1 MIFSIMIFLIL
12 RINDKKYFIL
22 KNQLFKDNTV
32 GGIDNRTVLFKEN
45 NVTTQYIN
53 TIFKKKEIL
62 NILINK
68 NISDNIKLDYIKKY
82 NILDENTISK
92 NKYLQDW

>member
-22 KNQLFKDNTV
+22 KNQLFKENTV
-32 GGIDNRTVLFKEN
+32 GGIDNRTILFKEN
-45 NVTTQYIN
+45 NITIQYIN
-53 TIFKKKEIL
+53 TMFKKKEIL

-82 NILDENTISK
+82 NILDENSISK
-92 NKYLQDW
+92 NKYLKDW

>member
-45 NVTTQYIN
+45 NITMQYIN

-68 NISDNIKLDYIKKY
+68 NVSDNIKLDYIKKY
-82 NILDENTISK
+82 NILDENSISK
-92 NKYLQDW
+92 NKYLKDW